1 MSELKKFSTSTLAEL
16 QKDEKHLYYVYC
28 LVDPRN
34 NQTFYIGKGKGNR
47 IFAHRQAA
55 LNMLRKSDLLEENE
69 TARTLKI
76 KTIQE
81 INGMNLQI
89 LNYILSH
96 GLTESEA
103 YASENA
109 LIKYVQLIQGL
120 SLTNLVKGYG
130 SKAMLVEEIEEQY
143 GFQEIPINEIATDEL
158 ILAVNVRDA
167 FNLCKD
173 ESQEYSIDD
182 RFRDDNNLKSR
193 TLGNWVIGRDKIY
206 WIRYVIAVNTGA
218 DNAVVVAYKVSSRY
232 SESKK
237 FENGLTRYAFQA
249 LSNREDTLRELNLY
263 KRSLPDI
270 KFGSGSAVAY
280 INNHFQW
287 YFR

>member
-1 MSELKKFSTSTLAEL
+1 M
-16 QKDEKHLYYVYC
+16 QKDEKHPYYVYC

-69 TARTLKI
+69 TVRTLKI

-81 INGMNLQI
+81 INGMKLKI
-89 LNYILSH
+89 SSYILSY

-109 LIKYVQLIQGL
+109 LINYAQLIQGL
-120 SLTNLVKGYG
+120 SLTNLVKGHG
-130 SKAMLVEEIEEQY
+130 SKAMSVEEIEDRY
-143 GFQEIPINEIATDEL
+143 GFQPMSINEIATNEL
-158 ILAVNVRDA
+158 ILAVKVRDA
-167 FNLCKD
+167 FNLSKD
-173 ESQEYSIDD
+173 KSQEYPIDD

-193 TLGNWVIGRDKIY
+193 TLGNWVIGRDKIHR
-206 WIRYVIAVNTGA
+206 IRYVIAVNTGA
-218 DNAVVVAYKVSSRY
+218 DNAVVAAYKVSSQY

-237 FENGLTRYAFQA
+237 FENGRTRYAFQA

-270 KFGSGSAVAY
+270 KFGSGSAIAY
-280 INNHFQW
+280 INN
-287 YFR
+287 

>member
-1 MSELKKFSTSTLAEL
+1 MSELNHFSASTLAEL
-16 QKDEKHLYYVYC
+16 QKDEKHPYYVYC

-55 LNMLRKSDLLEENE
+55 LSTLRKSDLLEENE
-69 TARTLKI
+69 TSSTLKI

-81 INGMNLQI
+81 INRMNLQI
-89 LNYILSH
+89 LSYILSY

-109 LIKYVQLIQGL
+109 LI
-120 SLTNLVKGYG
+120 
-130 SKAMLVEEIEEQY
+130 
-143 GFQEIPINEIATDEL
+143 
-158 ILAVNVRDA
+158 LAVKVRDA

-173 ESQEYSIDD
+173 ESKEYPIDD
-182 RFRDDNNLKSR
+182 SFRDDNNLKSR
-193 TLGNWVIGRDKIY
+193 TLGNWVIGRDKIHL
-206 WIRYVIAVNTGA
+206 IRYVIAVNTGA
-218 DNAVVVAYKVSSRY
+218 DNAVVAAYKVSSQY

-237 FENGLTRYAFQA
+237 FENGRTRYAFQA
-249 LSNREDTLRELNLY
+249 LSKREDTLRELNLY

-270 KFGSGSAVAY
+270 KFGSGSAIAY
-280 INNHFQW
+280 INN
-287 YFR
+287 

>member
-1 MSELKKFSTSTLAEL
+1 MSELNHFSASTLAEL
-16 QKDEKHLYYVYC
+16 QKDEKHPYYVYC

-55 LNMLRKSDLLEENE
+55 LSTLRKSDLLEENE
-69 TARTLKI
+69 TSSTLKI

-81 INGMNLQI
+81 INRMNLQI
-89 LNYILSH
+89 LSYILSY

-109 LIKYVQLIQGL
+109 LINYAQLIQGL
-120 SLTNLVKGYG
+120 SLTNLVKGHG
-130 SKAMLVEEIEEQY
+130 SKAMLVEEIEERY
-143 GFQEIPINEIATDEL
+143 GFQPVPINEIATNEL
-158 ILAVNVRDA
+158 ILAVKVRDA

-173 ESQEYSIDD
+173 ESKEYPIDD

-193 TLGNWVIGRDKIY
+193 TLGNWVIGRDKIHR
-206 WIRYVIAVNTGA
+206 IRYVIAVNTGA
-218 DNAVVVAYKVSSRY
+218 DNAVVAAYKVSSQY

-237 FENGLTRYAFQA
+237 FENGRTRYAFQA

-270 KFGSGSAVAY
+270 KFGSGSAIAY
-280 INNHFQW
+280 INN
-287 YFR
+287 

>member
-16 QKDEKHLYYVYC
+16 QKDEKHPYYVYC

-69 TARTLKI
+69 TVRTLKI

-81 INGMNLQI
+81 INGMKLKI
-89 LNYILSH
+89 SSYILSY

-109 LIKYVQLIQGL
+109 LINYAQLIQGL
-120 SLTNLVKGYG
+120 SLTNLVKGHG
-130 SKAMLVEEIEEQY
+130 SKAMSVEEIEDRY
-143 GFQEIPINEIATDEL
+143 GFQPMSINEIATNEL
-158 ILAVNVRDA
+158 ILAVKVRDA
-167 FNLCKD
+167 FNLSKD
-173 ESQEYSIDD
+173 ESQEYPIDD

-193 TLGNWVIGRDKIY
+193 TLGNWVIGRDKIHR
-206 WIRYVIAVNTGA
+206 IRYVIAVNTGA
-218 DNAVVVAYKVSSRY
+218 DNAVVAAYKVSSQY

-237 FENGLTRYAFQA
+237 FENGRTRYAFQA

-263 KRSLPDI
+263 KRS
-270 KFGSGSAVAY
+270 
-280 INNHFQW
+280 
-287 YFR
+287 

>member
-1 MSELKKFSTSTLAEL
+1 MSELNHFSASTLAEL
-16 QKDEKHLYYVYC
+16 QKDEKHPYYVYC

-69 TARTLKI
+69 TVRTLKI

-81 INGMNLQI
+81 INGMKLKI
-89 LNYILSH
+89 SSYILSY

-109 LIKYVQLIQGL
+109 LINYAQLIQGL
-120 SLTNLVKGYG
+120 SLTNLVKGHG
-130 SKAMLVEEIEEQY
+130 SKAMSVEEIEDRY
-143 GFQEIPINEIATDEL
+143 GFQPMSINEIATNEL
-158 ILAVNVRDA
+158 ILAVKVRDA
-167 FNLCKD
+167 FNLSKD
-173 ESQEYSIDD
+173 ESQEYPIDD

-193 TLGNWVIGRDKIY
+193 TLGNWVIGRDKIHR
-206 WIRYVIAVNTGA
+206 IRYVIAVNTGA
-218 DNAVVVAYKVSSRY
+218 DNAVVAAYKVSSRY

-249 LSNREDTLRELNLY
+249 LSNRDDTLRELNLY
-263 KRSLPDI
+263 KRSLPEI

-280 INNHFQW
+280 INN
-287 YFR
+287 